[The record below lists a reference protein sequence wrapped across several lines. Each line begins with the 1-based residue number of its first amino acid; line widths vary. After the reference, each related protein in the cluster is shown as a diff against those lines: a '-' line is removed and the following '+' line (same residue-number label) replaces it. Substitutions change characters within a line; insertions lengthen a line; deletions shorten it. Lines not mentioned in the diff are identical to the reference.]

1 MPNLIGLGAGAGATA
16 LTLVLGL
23 AFWSPME
30 KAPAPG
36 KPLVSQPVFVA
47 SSAPARPRA
56 ATPPATTP
64 AVDKD
69 DAALAK
75 LAIALKSDTSAAPA
89 SSKGATRS
97 LTIAATSPAAPGSAS
112 DMARR
117 LCAQGLV
124 ALAAGDITGA
134 RLYFEASRATPAR
147 RAIITPGLWRPAWA
161 PRASG
166 WRRSTPLRGSRLDGC
181 NRAGCEPSR
190 YDFVSGLLGVGC
202 TGIPGPIFCKLP
214 TMT

>member
-30 KAPAPG
+30 KAPTPG

-134 RLYFEASRATPAR
+134 RLYFERAADAGDARALMALGTSYDPATLAR
-147 RAIITPGLWRPAWA
+147 MGALGIKGDAGKARNYYARALAAGMGAARERMAALDA
-161 PRASG
+161 P
-166 WRRSTPLRGSRLDGC
+166 
-181 NRAGCEPSR
+181 
-190 YDFVSGLLGVGC
+190 
-202 TGIPGPIFCKLP
+202 
-214 TMT
+214 